1 MDSPSYLV
9 FIFVAKKFG
18 QGEGTHQVE
27 QWYQILNSPRWLAII
42 VLIVIMVYNRPYN
55 THFARQSLSIALVL
69 SYYVPNCFH
78 FNPSQKIMKNCQARN
93 WWTVIFIRVT
103 IVEQSLSRRTLESR
117 PSKWLWQ
124 IKQSQVGDQRCNQR
138 YPASYTQLARNNS
151 NIWEYNFTGHFRLAI
166 TPLFLS
172 TQIFFFKNAKILRY
186 HHWHTLN
193 SCFMKIQSGLKVQK
207 QFKSWIVIKVQT
219 QINIS

>member
-1 MDSPSYLV
+1 
-9 FIFVAKKFG
+9 
-18 QGEGTHQVE
+18 
-27 QWYQILNSPRWLAII
+27 
-42 VLIVIMVYNRPYN
+42 MVYNRPYN

-78 FNPSQKIMKNCQARN
+78 FNPSQKIMKNCQAHN
-93 WWTVIFIRVT
+93 WWPVLFIHVT
-103 IVEQSLSRRTLESR
+103 ILEQSSCQDEQWRVLPSDFDKSSRVKLENR
-117 PSKWLWQ
+117 
-124 IKQSQVGDQRCNQR
+124 QRCNQR

-151 NIWEYNFTGHFRLAI
+151 NVWEYNFTGHFRLAI

-207 QFKSWIVIKVQT
+207 QFKSRIVLKVHTNKYFIK
-219 QINIS
+219 IILY